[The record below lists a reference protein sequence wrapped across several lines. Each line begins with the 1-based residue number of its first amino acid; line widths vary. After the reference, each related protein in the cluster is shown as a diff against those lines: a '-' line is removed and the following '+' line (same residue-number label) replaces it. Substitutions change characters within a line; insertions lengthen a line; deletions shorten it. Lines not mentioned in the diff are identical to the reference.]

1 MRAYNTKNFL
11 KILVSLHK
19 TDTLKILFPTILL
32 VGIYC
37 YGVYYL
43 EVEYLHLNSKSSIS
57 NIGMIHSLLGFV
69 LSLLLVFRTNTAYDR
84 WWEGRK
90 LWGQLVND
98 SRNFAIKINAI
109 LANDDD
115 YNRSFFRKSISY
127 FPHLLSRH
135 LSKESTEFALDESY
149 NELYD
154 AEKAQHPPVSL
165 VNMMMNRIL
174 HLHRENKIS
183 GEQMIFLDKQLSGF
197 LEVCGG
203 CERIKNTPIPFSY
216 SSFVKKF
223 ILTYVLILPLSQVAT
238 VGYAMIP
245 LTVFVFY
252 VLMSLEL
259 IAEEIEDPFSNDEN
273 DLPTEQMAQNIE
285 KNVQQIIYLKPKND

>member
-1 MRAYNTKNFL
+1 MKYYNTKNWLGILFKIGKSETIKKLIYPIFFMTIYASLVAYIELTVLDIHENSFL
-11 KILVSLHK
+11 KDLSL
-19 TDTLKILFPTILL
+19 
-32 VGIYC
+32 IY
-37 YGVYYL
+37 
-43 EVEYLHLNSKSSIS
+43 
-57 NIGMIHSLLGFV
+57 SLLGFV

-98 SRNFAIKINAI
+98 SRNLAVKLNAI
-109 LANDDD
+109 LANEDS
-115 YNRSFFRKSISY
+115 YNRNFFRKSISY

-135 LSKESTEFALDESY
+135 LSKESTEFALDENY
-149 NELYD
+149 NELHA
-154 AEKAQHPPVSL
+154 AEKEQHPPLSL
-165 VNMMMNRIL
+165 INMMMNRLI
-174 HLHRENKIS
+174 HLQKENKIS
-183 GEQMIFLDKQLSGF
+183 AEQLIFMDKQLSGF
-197 LEVCGG
+197 LDVCGG

-223 ILTYVLILPLSQVAT
+223 ILTYVLILPVSQVAT

-273 DLPTEQMAQNIE
+273 DLPTEQIAQNIE

>member
-1 MRAYNTKNFL
+1 MKYYDTKNWLGILFRISKSETIKKLFLPMIVMGIYSCIVAFIELKVFEINENHFL
-11 KILVSLHK
+11 KDLSL
-19 TDTLKILFPTILL
+19 
-32 VGIYC
+32 IY
-37 YGVYYL
+37 
-43 EVEYLHLNSKSSIS
+43 
-57 NIGMIHSLLGFV
+57 SLLGFV
-69 LSLLLVFRTNTAYDR
+69 LSLLLVFRTNTAYDS

-223 ILTYVLILPLSQVAT
+223 ILTYVLILPVSQVAT

>member
-1 MRAYNTKNFL
+1 MINYNPKDWFIAIFNFHKSDTFRA
-11 KILVSLHK
+11 
-19 TDTLKILFPTILL
+19 LFPLL
-32 VGIYC
+32 IFIALYSWGI
-37 YGVYYL
+37 VYL
-43 EVEYLHLNSKSSIS
+43 ETAYLKLSQNSNAK
-57 NIGMIHSLLGFV
+57 NITIMHTLLGFAI
-69 LSLLLVFRTNTAYDR
+69 SMLLVFRTNTAYDR

-98 SRNFAIKINAI
+98 SRNLAVKLNAI
-109 LANDDD
+109 LANEDS
-115 YNRSFFRKSISY
+115 YNRNFFRKSISY

-135 LSKESTEFALDESY
+135 LSKESTEFALDENY
-149 NELYD
+149 NELHA
-154 AEKAQHPPVSL
+154 AEKEQHPPLSL
-165 VNMMMNRIL
+165 INMMMNRLI
-174 HLHRENKIS
+174 HLQKENKIS
-183 GEQMIFLDKQLSGF
+183 AEQLIFMDKQLSGF
-197 LEVCGG
+197 LDVCGG

-223 ILTYVLILPLSQVAT
+223 ILTYVLILPVSQVAT

-259 IAEEIEDPFSNDEN
+259 IAEEIEDAFSNDEN

>member
-1 MRAYNTKNFL
+1 
-11 KILVSLHK
+11 
-19 TDTLKILFPTILL
+19 
-32 VGIYC
+32 
-37 YGVYYL
+37 
-43 EVEYLHLNSKSSIS
+43 
-57 NIGMIHSLLGFV
+57 
-69 LSLLLVFRTNTAYDR
+69 
-84 WWEGRK
+84 
-90 LWGQLVND
+90 
-98 SRNFAIKINAI
+98 
-109 LANDDD
+109 
-115 YNRSFFRKSISY
+115 
-127 FPHLLSRH
+127 LSRH

-223 ILTYVLILPLSQVAT
+223 ILTYVLIYHFLRLQRLV
-238 VGYAMIP
+238 M
-245 LTVFVFY
+245 LRFRLLFC
-252 VLMSLEL
+252 VLC
-259 IAEEIEDPFSNDEN
+259 FDEFRIN
-273 DLPTEQMAQNIE
+273 CRRNRRSFQ
-285 KNVQQIIYLKPKND
+285 

>member
-1 MRAYNTKNFL
+1 MTIYASLVAYIELTVLDIHENSFL
-11 KILVSLHK
+11 KDLSL
-19 TDTLKILFPTILL
+19 
-32 VGIYC
+32 IY
-37 YGVYYL
+37 
-43 EVEYLHLNSKSSIS
+43 
-57 NIGMIHSLLGFV
+57 SLLGFV

-98 SRNFAIKINAI
+98 SRNLAVKLNAI
-109 LANDDD
+109 LANEDS
-115 YNRSFFRKSISY
+115 YNRNFFRKSISY

-135 LSKESTEFALDESY
+135 LSKESTEFALDENY
-149 NELYD
+149 NELHA
-154 AEKAQHPPVSL
+154 AEKEQHPPLSL
-165 VNMMMNRIL
+165 INMTMNRLI
-174 HLHRENKIS
+174 HLQKENKIS
-183 GEQMIFLDKQLSGF
+183 AEQLIFMDKQLSGF
-197 LEVCGG
+197 LDVCGG

-223 ILTYVLILPLSQVAT
+223 ILTYVLILPVSQVAT